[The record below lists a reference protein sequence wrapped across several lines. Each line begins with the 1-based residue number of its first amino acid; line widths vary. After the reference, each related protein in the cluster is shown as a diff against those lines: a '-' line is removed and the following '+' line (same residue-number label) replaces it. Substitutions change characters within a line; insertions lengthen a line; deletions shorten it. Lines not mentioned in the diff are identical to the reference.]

1 MDHYEDS
8 KQKYRSTYKL
18 PAMTDSKMTAS
29 DPQNGYGE
37 TTLIK
42 TRDQLAKEL

>member
-1 MDHYEDS
+1 MEHNQDS

-18 PAMTDSKMTAS
+18 PAMEDSKMTPS

-42 TRDQLAKEL
+42 TRDQLAREL

>member
-1 MDHYEDS
+1 MKYQDS

-18 PAMTDSKMTAS
+18 PAMEDSKITPS

-37 TTLIK
+37 TIK
-42 TRDQLAKEL
+42 ILTREELAKML